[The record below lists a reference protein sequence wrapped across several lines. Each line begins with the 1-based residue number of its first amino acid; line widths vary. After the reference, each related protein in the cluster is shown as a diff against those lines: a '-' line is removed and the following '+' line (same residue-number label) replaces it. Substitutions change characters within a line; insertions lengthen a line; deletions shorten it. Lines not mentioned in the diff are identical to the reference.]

1 MACANITAA
10 RTAPDSDPPYTEH
23 QCSLVAQF
31 SGDSLFQNGWIADA
45 PSAGCSG
52 LDDGA
57 SICSDV
63 INAFLSVRVSLM
75 WERPDAACPTCL
87 SLQQALALIVSRQGT
102 AVAGLVLD
110 AAVGA
115 GMPAAQAE
123 ALATANGIPLDTD
136 DGGGT

>member
-63 INAFLSVRVSLM
+63 HQCVSQRAR
-75 WERPDAACPTCL
+75 EPH
-87 SLQQALALIVSRQGT
+87 
-102 AVAGLVLD
+102 
-110 AAVGA
+110 VGKA
-115 GMPAAQAE
+115 
-123 ALATANGIPLDTD
+123 
-136 DGGGT
+136 